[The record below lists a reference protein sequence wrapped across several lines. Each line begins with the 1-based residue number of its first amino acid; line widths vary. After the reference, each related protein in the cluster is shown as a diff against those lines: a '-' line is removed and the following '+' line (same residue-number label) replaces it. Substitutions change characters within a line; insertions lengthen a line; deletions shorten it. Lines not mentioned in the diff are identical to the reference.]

1 MEHHDGPAVTLREE
15 FTWRGYR
22 HFTTADGLPNQTIL
36 ALAQTADDRI
46 YAGTD
51 GGLARYDGVRW
62 ETVPMPVPRP
72 SISALLADGDGL
84 LVGTEDEGLYRLD
97 PLGDVV
103 TRIQASGLKVPMLD
117 IVTAGDGRYFVD
129 NEEVLRPG
137 LDSLK
142 EVIARVGGDNRAR
155 PVMLRADALTPH
167 QAVVTAMDA
176 LGELGFTRLS
186 IATTPAQAAS
196 AK

>member
-1 MEHHDGPAVTLREE
+1 MRISSARREDDFEINVISLIDVLLTLLMFFVLTTTFVQNARMQVTLPQAESAE
-15 FTWRGYR
+15 HTEQL
-22 HFTTADGLPNQTIL
+22 D
-36 ALAQTADDRI
+36 ALVVLIDR
-46 YAGTD
+46 
-51 GGLARYDGVRW
+51 
-62 ETVPMPVPRP
+62 
-72 SISALLADGDGL
+72 
-84 LVGTEDEGLYRLD
+84 
-97 PLGDVV
+97 
-103 TRIQASGLKVPMLD
+103 
-117 IVTAGDGRYFVD
+117 DGRYFVD

-186 IATTPAQAAS
+186 IATTPTQPAG